1 MYDKKQINAMLK
13 DEFNRWEELLAGV
26 SEEQIIAPDLP
37 SNWSIKDV
45 IAHLWGW
52 QQRSV
57 ARMEAALL
65 DKAPDYPSWPAALG
79 PDLEEDVDKTNA
91 WIYETNRE
99 KPWPVVYGDW
109 RAQFLHLLELAEQ
122 IPEKDLL
129 DPGRYAWMDGYPLG
143 ESHMGTYE
151 HHKEHLETL
160 QEFLGSNEN
169 GNRR

>member
-1 MYDKKQINAMLK
+1 MSDKKQINAMLK
-13 DEFNRWEELLAGV
+13 DEFNRWEELLAGL

-37 SNWSIKDV
+37 SDWSIKDV

-52 QQRSV
+52 QQRTV

-65 DKAPDYPSWPAALG
+65 DKEPNYPSWPAALG

-109 RAQFLHLLELAEQ
+109 RAQFLNLLELAEQ

-129 DPGRYAWMDGYPLG
+129 DPGRYAWMDGYPLSA
-143 ESHMGTYE
+143 SHMGTYE

-160 QEFLGSNEN
+160 QAWLREH
-169 GNRR
+169 